1 VTNPTLPPS
10 TPVTISSATGLTL
23 GVNPQTGLLS
33 FGSTVGDGPSSGA
46 TFALVNPLDPSAT
59 VKPGDTVVI
68 RSSDGKYCAFR
79 QTGGTRR
86 LLEACDSL
94 MGMDC
99 TLDSPQQAVQLT
111 YRWVSARRPCH
122 LLSMPAPWLCLR
134 CGHSPLT
141 LAVGLQ
147 PRSSMG
153 LSYQGVPLSAESG
166 SGDLVASTNT
176 SCVQAGTSSML
187 VAPGALAVAALPGCL
202 SVSLPADLPSPCA
215 ATDQQQHM
223 RLHQAVSQTLTCHLT
238 AMLHKRLHLLCL
250 Q

>member
-86 LLEACDSL
+86 LLS
-94 MGMDC
+94 
-99 TLDSPQQAVQLT
+99 
-111 YRWVSARRPCH
+111 H
-122 LLSMPAPWLCLR
+122 
-134 CGHSPLT
+134 
-141 LAVGLQ
+141 
-147 PRSSMG
+147 
-153 LSYQGVPLSAESG
+153 
-166 SGDLVASTNT
+166 
-176 SCVQAGTSSML
+176 
-187 VAPGALAVAALPGCL
+187 
-202 SVSLPADLPSPCA
+202 
-215 ATDQQQHM
+215 
-223 RLHQAVSQTLTCHLT
+223 
-238 AMLHKRLHLLCL
+238 
-250 Q
+250 